1 MPQRALD
8 RTKKFPVHHF
18 RIFGKANAAA
28 LGGNQGRAMKLRI
41 AVLGLLVIFCASVFA
56 DERPAAPRDP
66 KPIVSYQAD
75 SERSAVETPTLRL
88 AYRAGL
94 LVNLSAQYRFG
105 GKEQKETAP
114 FIVLRLTHTSNQGRW
129 AEDEVF
135 HVRYGDNKKEYSASV
150 DHLDASEGYV
160 IQMTRIQIPAS
171 EFSAMTKTQTLHFQI
186 GGYSDSLTGPYL
198 QPFREL
204 AAHNDRAGQ

>member
-1 MPQRALD
+1 MPQRALN
-8 RTKKFPVHHF
+8 RIKKFPVHHF
-18 RIFGKANAAA
+18 RIFSKANVAA
-28 LGGNQGRAMKLRI
+28 LGVNQGRAMKLRI
-41 AVLGLLVIFCASVFA
+41 AVLGFLAVWCASVYA
-56 DERPAAPRDP
+56 NERPAAPSDL

-75 SERSAVETPTLRL
+75 RERSTVETPTVRL

-94 LVNLSAQYRFG
+94 LVNLSAQYRFAG
-105 GKEQKETAP
+105 EEQKETVP
-114 FIVLRLTHTSNQGRW
+114 VIVLRLTHTSNQGRW

-135 HVRYGDNKKEYSASV
+135 HVRYGTHKKEYRASV
-150 DHLDASEGYV
+150 NHLDASEGYV
-160 IQMTRIQIPAS
+160 VQMTRIQIPAS

-204 AAHNDRAGQ
+204 AAHNERAGK